1 MHPFLSDVA
10 LQRLMDH
17 PAVLFIVGENDNG
30 EVIGGMTVYVLPSL
44 YTEKDYYYIYDMAVK
59 PLYQNKGVGKAL
71 LNYIIEMSKEH
82 EAEAVYIEADEPD
95 QAANHLYAM
104 FAVDAAKSTVYDLY
118 QGGASITN

>member
-1 MHPFLSDVA
+1 
-10 LQRLMDH
+10 MDH
-17 PAVLFIVGENDNG
+17 PSVLFIVGENDNG
-30 EVIGGMTVYVLPSL
+30 EVIGGMTLYVLPSL
-44 YTEKDYYYIYDMAVK
+44 YTEKDYYYIYDMAAK
-59 PLYQNKGVGKAL
+59 LLHQNKGVGKVL

-95 QAANHLYAM
+95 QAANHLYSM